1 MLVIFCQHLEC
12 FAVFYFCLHG
22 SQWDVCHVHIL
33 VPYIGKVVFFH
44 WFLSAFPLV
53 FGFSTGKHIN
63 KSRCGCFWYLSCL
76 VFQTSAICGLVA
88 GNNFGS
94 ISALITSNISF
105 APFFLVLQ
113 LFLHTH
119 THTHTHTHAYTEF
132 SGFCSFFSACVLILS
147 LLIYLQVY

>member
-63 KSRCGCFWYLSCL
+63 NKSRCGCFGYLSCL
-76 VFQTSAICGLVA
+76 VFRTSAICGLVS

-94 ISALITSNISF
+94 ISAIITSNIYF
-105 APFFLVLQ
+105 APFVLVLQ
-113 LFLHTH
+113 LFLYTH
-119 THTHTHTHAYTEF
+119 TYTEF
-132 SGFCSFFSACVLILS
+132 SGFCSFFSACVLILF